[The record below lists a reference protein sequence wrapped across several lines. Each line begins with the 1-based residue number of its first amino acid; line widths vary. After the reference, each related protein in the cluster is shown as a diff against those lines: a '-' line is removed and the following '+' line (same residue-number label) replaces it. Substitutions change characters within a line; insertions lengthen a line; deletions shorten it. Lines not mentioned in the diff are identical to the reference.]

1 MILRLKKVGLLQI
14 KKINL
19 NTMQTLHPL
28 RRTRD
33 FGQTISDTIQ
43 FLKAHWKNLILLYL
57 IFVVPFLL
65 IGTLLGASSFSAF
78 FKHVGSGMSSINN
91 PLSLF
96 SPQFIIAIVLLS
108 LSFIAYLTVVNLY
121 MKLFEENGGRTPTI
135 SEAGSMF
142 FGKFLSNIGYLF
154 IVFIAMILSAFMA
167 VIPIVGILVFMF
179 GAWYIMICLSLLF
192 PINTIEENP
201 FMYSFSRM
209 FYLIK
214 NQWWY
219 TFGIVIILFLIYY
232 FFAAVIGFIT
242 NMIFGFSS
250 INFLDQKASFS
261 LMTEKYFLVM
271 GLSSIIQ
278 QVFYLII
285 HVGIGMH
292 YFSLREEKDG
302 SGLEARLEQLGSGGN
317 EYGQNEE
324 QY

>member
-1 MILRLKKVGLLQI
+1 
-14 KKINL
+14 
-19 NTMQTLHPL
+19 MQNIHPL
-28 RRTRD
+28 RRARD
-33 FGQTISDTIQ
+33 FGQTISDTVQ

-78 FKHVGSGMSSINN
+78 FSHIGSGISNINN

-96 SPQFIIAIVLLS
+96 SPQFIIAIALLS
-108 LSFIAYLTVVNLY
+108 FSFIAYLTVVNLY
-121 MKLFEENGGRTPTI
+121 MKLFEENGGMAPTI
-135 SEAGSMF
+135 SDVGSRF
-142 FGKFLSNIGYLF
+142 AGKFFSNTGYLLM
-154 IVFIAMILSAFMA
+154 VFILMMLSAIMA
-167 VIPIVGILVFMF
+167 IIPIVGILVFMF
-179 GAWYIMICLSLLF
+179 GGCYVMVCLSLLF

-201 FMYSFSRM
+201 FMISFSRM

-214 NQWWY
+214 NRWWY

-232 FFAAVIGFIT
+232 FFAAVIGLIT
-242 NMIFGFSS
+242 NLIFGFSS
-250 INFLDQKASFS
+250 INFLDQKGSFS

-292 YFSLREEKDG
+292 YFSLKEEKDG
-302 SGLEARLEQLGSGGN
+302 SGLEERLEQLGSGGN
-317 EYGQNEE
+317 VHGQIEE

>member
-1 MILRLKKVGLLQI
+1 
-14 KKINL
+14 
-19 NTMQTLHPL
+19 MQTLHPL

-33 FGQTISDTIQ
+33 FGQTISDTVQ
-43 FLKAHWKNLILLYL
+43 FLKVHWKNLILLYL

-78 FKHVGSGMSSINN
+78 FTHVGSRISSIDN

-96 SPQFIIAIVLLS
+96 TPQFIIAIVLLS

-121 MKLFEENGGRTPTI
+121 MKLFEENGGIAPTI
-135 SEAGSMF
+135 SDVGSRF
-142 FGKFLSNIGYLF
+142 AGKFFSNIGYLF
-154 IVFIAMILSAFMA
+154 MVFIIMILSAFMA
-167 VIPIVGILVFMF
+167 IIPIVGILVYMF
-179 GAWYIMICLSLLF
+179 GACYVMICLSLLF

-201 FMYSFSRM
+201 FMNSFSRM

-214 NQWWY
+214 NRWWY
-219 TFGIVIILFLIYY
+219 TFGIVIILGLIYY
-232 FFAAVIGFIT
+232 FFAAVIGLVT
-242 NMIFGFSS
+242 NLIFGFSS
-250 INFLDQKASFS
+250 INFLDQKGSFS
-261 LMTEKYFLVM
+261 FMTEKYFLVM

-292 YFSLREEKDG
+292 YFSLKEEKDG
-302 SGLEARLEQLGSGGN
+302 SGLEDRLEQLGSGGN
-317 EYGQNEE
+317 VHGQIEE